1 MSLAEK
7 RVVIDYKA
15 CSTCTQCIAI
25 CPEKALSWD
34 RVLPVDFEPA
44 LMPSL
49 PQLEELLGERRT
61 IRAFTDERVDRK
73 TIEEIVSWGA
83 YAPTHNFHLRCIA
96 IDNPKIVEAFDRA
109 GDPTGETSV

>member
-73 TIEEIVSWGA
+73 TIGNYS
-83 YAPTHNFHLRCIA
+83 APGGKVPDKC
-96 IDNPKIVEAFDRA
+96 
-109 GDPTGETSV
+109 